1 MSAFGAGGPS
11 SHKLGFDAVGQ
22 SMSGIMYLSGR
33 PGEPTKTYCPYVDFS
48 TALVATVGPLAALL
62 ARSQSGQGQEVKA
75 SLLATALTIANGA
88 LIEQSMLAPNRTAT
102 LNRSQTQGPS
112 DAYQTQDGWIIVQCI
127 GQPLFKRWTVLMGET
142 HWLEDSRFVDDE
154 ARGIHGELLSERM
167 ARWCAERN
175 TEQAPVSYTHLT
187 LPTTPYV

>member
-1 MSAFGAGGPS
+1 M
-11 SHKLGFDAVGQ
+11 
-22 SMSGIMYLSGR
+22 
-33 PGEPTKTYCPYVDFS
+33 
-48 TALVATVGPLAALL
+48 AALL

-75 SLLATALTIANGA
+75 SLLATALTIANGS

-154 ARGIHGELLSERM
+154 ARGIHSELLSERM
-167 ARWCAERN
+167 ARWCAERS
-175 TEQAPVSYTHLT
+175 TEHALR
-187 LPTTPYV
+187 LL

>member
-1 MSAFGAGGPS
+1 
-11 SHKLGFDAVGQ
+11 
-22 SMSGIMYLSGR
+22 
-33 PGEPTKTYCPYVDFS
+33 
-48 TALVATVGPLAALL
+48 
-62 ARSQSGQGQEVKA
+62 
-75 SLLATALTIANGA
+75 
-88 LIEQSMLAPNRTAT
+88 MLAPNRTAT

-167 ARWCAERN
+167 ARWCAQRS
-175 TEQAPVSYTHLT
+175 TEQALQLLEDARIPAGPVLSPQQTLDDAHIQATKFLT
-187 LPTTPYV
+187 SLAFPGSTEDVPVAETPFSLSVTAARVRSRAPVLGEHTNVILEELGFSGSAINELRDRGVI